1 MGWEGDKFWLNLCRF
16 LERQITFDQLAVF
29 SYEWSDAPKRIFDL
43 HPSPKRDHLHN
54 DLLSAAYL
62 IGPYYNNLVKIQVDD
77 GFYHIDEI
85 APDAFRDSEYY
96 RIYYSEKHAADEGM
110 FYVRLGSGLSIGL
123 LMERSKPSPAFTD
136 EEMKSLRSVASLVGA
151 LARRRWKL
159 VDAPAHRDSD
169 MGEQMVTALECFG
182 SDLLSNRER
191 QIAELMLKGHSS
203 KSGARVLGI
212 SPETERVHRKRLY
225 NKLAISSQAE
235 LFWMFIQSVP
245 HFRPDRRNDPL
256 RAMLDARNGNRTS
269 TPT

>member
-1 MGWEGDKFWLNLCRF
+1 MSFSSRVDNYAAVGHLIDGLEGDKFWLNLCRF

-182 SDLLSNRER
+182 SDLLSNP
-191 QIAELMLKGHSS
+191 G
-203 KSGARVLGI
+203 
-212 SPETERVHRKRLY
+212 TT
-225 NKLAISSQAE
+225 
-235 LFWMFIQSVP
+235 
-245 HFRPDRRNDPL
+245 DRRI
-256 RAMLDARNGNRTS
+256 DAEGSLIQVWCKSPRNLARDRTCAPK
-269 TPT
+269 TTLQ